1 MESKLFDLQLYHIM
15 ADCAL
20 KNLHFFSLDI
30 FFFQIS
36 FTIII
41 ETPNLTYDYIRIFCK
56 CRLKNGLQICLK
68 LTTERKKNDD
78 DDNINRNGRKK
89 DVAQVYILSRSIL
102 HYLVQ
107 IQRFAYKPN
116 TR

>member
-1 MESKLFDLQLYHIM
+1 M

-89 DVAQVYILSRSIL
+89 GASIHIISFNFTLSRSNSAFCLQTKYSLDTIDA
-102 HYLVQ
+102 HN
-107 IQRFAYKPN
+107 IN
-116 TR
+116 I

>member
-1 MESKLFDLQLYHIM
+1 MPFKKRTSNLF
-15 ADCAL
+15 
-20 KNLHFFSLDI
+20 
-30 FFFQIS
+30 
-36 FTIII
+36 
-41 ETPNLTYDYIRIFCK
+41 ETYNR
-56 CRLKNGLQICLK
+56 
-68 LTTERKKNDD
+68 EKKNDD